1 MYVWFCPEILPKTVP
16 CNYFTGMS
24 VSLTM
29 SQNNVY
35 LFIYLFIYLIKFQI
49 ISHCTKQS
57 NEYEVS
63 LK

>member
-35 LFIYLFIYLIKFQI
+35 LFIYLFIYLFNQI
-49 ISHCTKQS
+49 PNYITLHETI
-57 NEYEVS
+57 
-63 LK
+63 